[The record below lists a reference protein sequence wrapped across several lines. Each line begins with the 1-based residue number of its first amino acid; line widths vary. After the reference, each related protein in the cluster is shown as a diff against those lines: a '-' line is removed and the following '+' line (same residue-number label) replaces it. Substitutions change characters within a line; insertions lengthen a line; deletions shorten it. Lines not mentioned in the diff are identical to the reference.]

1 MWGSASQAQSWGAS
15 VTEGYGQGL
24 EGGLVWGG
32 GRQGVTERGWESR
45 DGVRIPRWGEEDQG
59 SGGREPLP
67 LPTPTLTQNLP
78 LQQLAA
84 RGAQQRG

>member
-1 MWGSASQAQSWGAS
+1 MMRAGYVGECVPGPELGSFCN
-15 VTEGYGQGL
+15 
-24 EGGLVWGG
+24 GGIWSGFG
-32 GRQGVTERGWESR
+32 GRPSLGWRKAGGDGEGVG
-45 DGVRIPRWGEEDQG
+45 IPRWGEEDQG